1 MPRSLSS
8 ALVLVHVLFVATVLG
23 GLGLLLTAMS
33 ADAVDGRMVALLLYA
48 ASPGALGWWLA
59 RRSWV
64 GGGRVWGGLVAV
76 QIWLVL
82 ASVGNILDGSPKG
95 FAQLLSPILILL
107 FLVRPESR
115 DWYRLPE
122 YERPERRPFSLAR
135 MIRWRRD
142 EGQTAVEYAGLIAVV
157 AAIVVALLVNGLGTQ
172 IYGGIQ
178 SQVCKVTGTACPAPS
193 GDGTDVRA
201 GKGADDHPGSSND
214 PESGSG
220 SDPEFG
226 SGSHPNADPDPNPA
240 DDPAVDDSDADK
252 DAAADGEPGW
262 EDDEKAAEDDGKKDD
277 GGCFSGVGAF
287 FGCAGNQVKQV
298 GQGLFVDGVWG
309 DVTGVYDIVRHPL
322 DTLKGLKDYG
332 GSIADQWSQDAKDAG
347 KKWSE
352 GHYWDAF
359 TDWGGATVNSGG
371 KILDDMF
378 IGDDVRDQ
386 WNSGNKTRAVTTV
399 IWNVGSLFIP
409 GYGEAKVGEKIG
421 KLGKLG
427 KLGRLGKLAEK
438 AGKAAEDAKKAAK
451 VGDAEAAEKAA
462 KDADAA
468 ADEAEKKAREAG
480 CTVSAPHGRTPY
492 DGTAPAGGNTFTGSS
507 GTGTTV
513 LAAGGSPY
521 VVLAEGGC
529 DEDAKKQADEARKQ
543 ADEAAEAEKAAQ
555 KEASR
560 KQVAKWKKPSWYKDL
575 KNPRAGFKD
584 AGDGAWKAKKSQAYW
599 PAQERWMRYQEQISK
614 VKRGKEYSVK
624 DPQTG
629 RAVDFDGWDSA
640 RQTYVEAKFGYGKQ
654 VARDGTLVRKQ
665 ADKFIEQARRQ
676 LRAANGK
683 PVEWNF
689 SNEKVAKAAQR
700 AFRQARVNVVVKYT
714 PVQK

>member
-1 MPRSLSS
+1 M
-8 ALVLVHVLFVATVLG
+8 HVLFAATVFG
-23 GLGLLLTAMS
+23 GLGLLLTATS
-33 ADAVDGRMVALLLYA
+33 ADAFDGEMLALFVYA
-48 ASPGALGWWLA
+48 AAPGALGWWLA
-59 RRSWV
+59 RRSWE
-64 GGGRVWGGLVAV
+64 GGARVWGGLVAV

-82 ASVGNILDGSPKG
+82 ASVGNILQGSPKG
-95 FAQLLSPILILL
+95 FAQLLLPVLILL
-107 FLVRPESR
+107 FLFRPESR
-115 DWYRLPE
+115 TWYRLPD

-135 MIRWRRD
+135 MIRWHRD

-157 AAIVVALLVNGLGTQ
+157 AAIIAALLVSGLGTQ

-178 SQVCKVTGTACPAPS
+178 TQICKVTGTACPAPS
-193 GDGTDVRA
+193 GEGTDDRA
-201 GKGADDHPGSSND
+201 GTSNSRDKSSDHPGSSADSRSNPHYND
-214 PESGSG
+214 VGQTAGDET
-220 SDPEFG
+220 
-226 SGSHPNADPDPNPA
+226 
-240 DDPAVDDSDADK
+240 AVDESDDDK
-252 DAAADGEPGW
+252 DAAAEGEPGW
-262 EDDEKAAEDDGKKDD
+262 EGDEEAAQDDSGGKKDD

-332 GSIADQWSQDAKDAG
+332 SSIADQWSQDAKDAG

-352 GHYWDAF
+352 GHYWDAL

-480 CTVSAPHGRTPY
+480 CTVSAPYGRTPY
-492 DGTAPAGGNTFTGSS
+492 DDTAPAGGSTFTGSTFIGSS

-513 LAAGGSPY
+513 LAAGGSAY

-529 DEDAKKQADEARKQ
+529 DEDAKKQAEEARKQ
-543 ADEAAEAEKAAQ
+543 ADEASAAEKAAQ

-560 KQVAKWKKPSWYKDL
+560 KLVAKWKKPSWYKDL

-584 AGDGAWKAKKSQAYW
+584 AGDGSWKAKKSVAYW
-599 PAQERWMRYQEQISK
+599 PTQERWMRYQEQISK

-654 VARDGTLVRKQ
+654 VASDGTLVKKQ

-689 SNEKVAKAAQR
+689 SNEKAAKAAQR